1 MFHRPLSL
9 RRAALWGLAIVAAL
23 QGAIVAVVST
33 IAWRKRRNQPQ
44 GFPHERLPGTT
55 AGENR
60 LQVYSYGRELFDA
73 MLAAIDAAEESIYL
87 ETFIWKDDAVGCEF
101 KEHLARKADAGVDV
115 YVIFDAFGNLV
126 VPSAFKRFPPSIHAL
141 EYRAIA
147 IGRPWQALD
156 PRHYALEHRKVLV
169 VDGKVAFTGGYNL
182 GSLYATEWRDT
193 HVRVEGP
200 GAAQLA
206 QLFVYFWDDHHPR
219 DERITRH
226 YPRQFDALFVPR
238 DNDALRLAFPIRDMY
253 IAAIDRA
260 ERCIR
265 ITNAYFVPDRA
276 LLASLTAAATR
287 GVDVQVLL
295 PRISNHTV
303 ADWMARRLFAECLGA
318 GIRIF
323 RYKAMIHAKTCTI
336 DGQWS
341 TIGSANLD
349 RLSSLGNQELNVE
362 IYSDELAQQMEQ
374 LFERDKV
381 YSVELTRDEWS
392 RRPWIAKAAERIL
405 SPLRVLV

>member
-1 MFHRPLSL
+1 LFHRPLSL